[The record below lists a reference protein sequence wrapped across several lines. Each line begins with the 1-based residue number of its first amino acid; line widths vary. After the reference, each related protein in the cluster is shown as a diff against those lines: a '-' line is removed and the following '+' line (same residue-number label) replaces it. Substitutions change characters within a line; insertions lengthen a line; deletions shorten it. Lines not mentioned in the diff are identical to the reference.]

1 MRAAALCVAVSA
13 LFLPPGGCRAA
24 EAATDT
30 QIHRPVKIFST
41 IAAFF
46 GGKQKAGSSA
56 FNAMWGAGRDGERAG
71 EELDKPY
78 AQSVWLNA
86 GIKLI
91 TSQTTRVPFGWF
103 TDEQLSLP
111 AGDDAKRAEFWRR
124 PAIRCGEP
132 MQRTDMI
139 EALGGWG
146 LLAGEM
152 SVLLP
157 ESWMTSRERI
167 EPFRIARP
175 SRLRPL
181 RAKFSQDILGWEY
194 INADFKRELL
204 LPGQVVRSVFWNPYD
219 DERGLGAYEPAKVEI
234 AADYHAGKFARN
246 MAASNGS
253 QATYIT
259 TDGPGLQK
267 EQQDQITA
275 ALREKQ
281 RRIERGDFA
290 PVFLNGG
297 LKVEDPHA
305 RSVDAAFI
313 AQRIEHRHAI
323 AAALGI
329 PMSMFDLAAS
339 YSTGA
344 ASDLYRLIT
353 CACEPFGQKL
363 SELLSRVEEARS
375 GAMVHCGFAWKQ
387 HPVMQQARIAN
398 FESAV
403 KAWGAGIPWEVLNR
417 THQLELPEFEGDE
430 VGFLP
435 FSVQPVTQVLGTEAP
450 EPVEPDEQAT
460 TDQLIEEAKRLMGVR
475 IVEPPVTNHQSPVT
489 PPALQLGQRTEKA
502 KDKAR
507 VRLWQKHMAAQKP
520 FTNKLHAAF
529 GKVLAKHRRSVLDQV
544 ATLAPMKANKGV
556 IDFVFDVADFL
567 RGIIGAFRT
576 VVPSTLTEAA
586 VMAAEEFGGEF
597 SPEPNWIGNYLA
609 QRENKIAD
617 AGQAT
622 YDQIKG
628 GIQAGIEAGDTMD
641 ELAKRVKDA
650 FQTADRGRCEVIA
663 QTETASAFGVARQ
676 ASMEQAGITHK
687 EWLSAQDDRV
697 RDTHGVTD
705 GQIVG
710 VEELFSV
717 GSAEADGAGVQMMH
731 PCADGAPPEEV
742 INCRCIA
749 IGSIKLN
756 D

>member
-1 MRAAALCVAVSA
+1 
-13 LFLPPGGCRAA
+13 
-24 EAATDT
+24 
-30 QIHRPVKIFST
+30 
-41 IAAFF
+41 
-46 GGKQKAGSSA
+46 
-56 FNAMWGAGRDGERAG
+56 
-71 EELDKPY
+71 
-78 AQSVWLNA
+78 
-86 GIKLI
+86 
-91 TSQTTRVPFGWF
+91 
-103 TDEQLSLP
+103 
-111 AGDDAKRAEFWRR
+111 
-124 PAIRCGEP
+124 
-132 MQRTDMI
+132 MI

-146 LLAGEM
+146 LLSGEM
-152 SVLLP
+152 TVLLP

-181 RAKFSQDILGWEY
+181 RAKFSTEILGWEY

-204 LPGQVVRSVFWNPYD
+204 LPGQAVRSVFWNPYD

-363 SELLSRVEEARS
+363 CELLSRVEEARS

-417 THQLELPEFEGDE
+417 THQLELPEFEGDD

-435 FSVQPVTQVLGTEAP
+435 FSVQPVTQDDLVINEVHT
-450 EPVEPDEQAT
+450 
-460 TDQLIEEAKRLMGVR
+460 R
-475 IVEPPVTNHQSPVT
+475 
-489 PPALQLGQRTEKA
+489 
-502 KDKAR
+502 
-507 VRLWQKHMAAQKP
+507 
-520 FTNKLHAAF
+520 HAA
-529 GKVLAKHRRSVLDQV
+529 ASSMHR
-544 ATLAPMKANKGV
+544 
-556 IDFVFDVADFL
+556 
-567 RGIIGAFRT
+567 
-576 VVPSTLTEAA
+576 
-586 VMAAEEFGGEF
+586 
-597 SPEPNWIGNYLA
+597 
-609 QRENKIAD
+609 
-617 AGQAT
+617 
-622 YDQIKG
+622 
-628 GIQAGIEAGDTMD
+628 
-641 ELAKRVKDA
+641 
-650 FQTADRGRCEVIA
+650 
-663 QTETASAFGVARQ
+663 
-676 ASMEQAGITHK
+676 
-687 EWLSAQDDRV
+687 
-697 RDTHGVTD
+697 
-705 GQIVG
+705 
-710 VEELFSV
+710 
-717 GSAEADGAGVQMMH
+717 
-731 PCADGAPPEEV
+731 
-742 INCRCIA
+742 
-749 IGSIKLN
+749 
-756 D
+756 